1 MSQNNKSAE
10 NGTFRKR
17 KSFTMASNAAI
28 RDRKL
33 SLKAKG
39 LYTFIMSYAT
49 MPGLTLTKRFL
60 AIRCQEKDRAF
71 NSAWDELKTHGF
83 LKVYFTPSGENNRWC
98 VEYELLDV
106 ANPADGVHT
115 YYYNL
120 AGEVT
125 ATNLTRKAQR
135 DNAEPAPEQQAD
147 SHTPQNVGDAPR
159 TLHYRTNGNRTYGER
174 TNGNGGNNIILP
186 CNTKNNTQ
194 DNHSFIQQENEG
206 MSEEEIQDKVME
218 ELTIQQAI
226 PYQYA
231 SDPKMMECAIH
242 YLTEW
247 EFRCKHP
254 FLTTRGFVDDR
265 RMNAFK
271 FCIECLIEMACAR
284 QQANYRGAL
293 ISYANVIDA
302 INRNSDHCT
311 EGGHRNHRHPQ
322 IHQVFDL
329 EQLFHLQSEAGRRL
343 SFVRRPQTVSPVPC
357 KLPVQLT
364 TGAVPPFRHVVS
376 CGPYKACV
384 QGCRG
389 LPAAITFDRH
399 CQK

>member
-1 MSQNNKSAE
+1 MSLNNKTAE

-17 KSFTMASNAAI
+17 QGFTMASNAAI

-39 LYTFIMSYAT
+39 LYTLIMSYAT
-49 MPGLTLTKRFL
+49 MPGLTLTKSFL
-60 AIRCQEKDRAF
+60 ATHCLEKERAF
-71 NSAWDELKTHGF
+71 NSAWDELKTRGF

-106 ANPADGVHT
+106 ADPADGVHT

-135 DNAEPAPEQQAD
+135 DNAEPAPEQQED
-147 SHTPQNVGDAPR
+147 SRTPQNVGDAPR

-186 CNTKNNTQ
+186 CKTKNNTQ
-194 DNHSFIQQENEG
+194 DNHSFIQQEREG

-218 ELTIQQAI
+218 ELAVQQAI

-311 EGGHRNHRHPQ
+311 EGGLSE
-322 IHQVFDL
+322 FL
-329 EQLFHLQSEAGRRL
+329 EQTMDDFL
-343 SFVRRPQTVSPVPC
+343 
-357 KLPVQLT
+357 
-364 TGAVPPFRHVVS
+364 
-376 CGPYKACV
+376 KACENTEITDIRKYTKSLIWSSFSTYKV
-384 QGCRG
+384 K
-389 LPAAITFDRH
+389 LDAA
-399 CQK
+399 CLS

>member
-1 MSQNNKSAE
+1 
-10 NGTFRKR
+10 
-17 KSFTMASNAAI
+17 MASNAAI

-49 MPGLTLTKRFL
+49 MPGLTLTKSFL
-60 AIRCQEKDRAF
+60 ATHCLEKERAF

-106 ANPADGVHT
+106 ADPADGVHT

-147 SHTPQNVGDAPR
+147 SRTPQNVGDAPR

-186 CNTKNNTQ
+186 CKTKNNTQ
-194 DNHSFIQQENEG
+194 DNHSFIQHESKG
-206 MSEEEIQDKVME
+206 TSEEEIQDKVMKRP
-218 ELTIQQAI
+218 TIQQAI

-231 SDPKMMECAIH
+231 NNPKMMEYAIH
-242 YLTEW
+242 YLTKR
-247 EFRCKHP
+247 EFRCIGGVCV
-254 FLTTRGFVDDR
+254 FYITSVV
-265 RMNAFK
+265 
-271 FCIECLIEMACAR
+271 
-284 QQANYRGAL
+284 Y
-293 ISYANVIDA
+293 ISSTNI
-302 INRNSDHCT
+302 
-311 EGGHRNHRHPQ
+311 
-322 IHQVFDL
+322 IHEKQTFNL
-329 EQLFHLQSEAGRRL
+329 YHSIGNQLSVLPHSSSSPSSRSFPRL
-343 SFVRRPQTVSPVPC
+343 
-357 KLPVQLT
+357 L
-364 TGAVPPFRHVVS
+364 
-376 CGPYKACV
+376 
-384 QGCRG
+384 
-389 LPAAITFDRH
+389 
-399 CQK
+399 

>member
-1 MSQNNKSAE
+1 MSLNNKTTE

-17 KSFTMASNAAI
+17 QGFTMASNAAI

-49 MPGLTLTKRFL
+49 MPGLTLTKSFL
-60 AIRCQEKDRAF
+60 ATHCLEKERAF

-106 ANPADGVHT
+106 ADPADGVHT

-147 SHTPQNVGDAPR
+147 SRTPQNVGDAPR

-186 CNTKNNTQ
+186 CKTKIILRIIT
-194 DNHSFIQQENEG
+194 HSF
-206 MSEEEIQDKVME
+206 S
-218 ELTIQQAI
+218 
-226 PYQYA
+226 
-231 SDPKMMECAIH
+231 
-242 YLTEW
+242 
-247 EFRCKHP
+247 
-254 FLTTRGFVDDR
+254 TRV
-265 RMNAFK
+265 K
-271 FCIECLIEMACAR
+271 E
-284 QQANYRGAL
+284 
-293 ISYANVIDA
+293 
-302 INRNSDHCT
+302 
-311 EGGHRNHRHPQ
+311 
-322 IHQVFDL
+322 
-329 EQLFHLQSEAGRRL
+329 
-343 SFVRRPQTVSPVPC
+343 
-357 KLPVQLT
+357 
-364 TGAVPPFRHVVS
+364 
-376 CGPYKACV
+376 
-384 QGCRG
+384 
-389 LPAAITFDRH
+389 
-399 CQK
+399 